1 MTDNSISTQEWQPTN
16 FKYLPPIKSDR
27 GNKSV
32 QVQNNKT
39 KRAVKIR
46 APLMMTWGFADFVDQ
61 TTGESD
67 GKFNITLNFPRD
79 EDAYKTEETDQF
91 LEKLKEFE
99 NKLLE
104 DAVDHSEEWF
114 GESLPKEVVKHNY
127 FSFIKYP
134 KDKETK
140 KVDYTKPPSIKAKVP
155 CYKNNGKSDWKIEL
169 YSSEDQECIF
179 PVEDSTVSP
188 TDLVKKLSKI
198 ICYIQCNGLWFGG
211 KGWGVTWKMTAGIV
225 SPVVNTSSTKVLPT
239 ISEKERQ
246 MFGSVLTNVEEHDE
260 SDSKVVSTVVEDS
273 DEEDEPEPEPE
284 PVKEKPKK
292 KVLKKKVSA

>member
-1 MTDNSISTQEWQPTN
+1 MTDNSISTQQWQPKN
-16 FKYLPPIKSDR
+16 SQYLPVNKSDR

-32 QVQNNKT
+32 QVQNTDTN
-39 KRAVKIR
+39 RAVKIR
-46 APLMMTWGFADFVDQ
+46 LPVMKTWGMTTFIDQ
-61 TTGESD
+61 ATGESD
-67 GKFNITLNFPRD
+67 GKFNITLQFPRD

-99 NKLLE
+99 NKILD
-104 DAVDHSEEWF
+104 DAVEHSEQWF
-114 GESLPKEVVKHNY
+114 GESLPKEVIKHSY

-140 KVDYTKPPSIKAKVP
+140 KFDYSKPPTIKAKVP
-155 CYKNNGKSDWKIEL
+155 CYRNNEKTDWKVEL
-169 YSSEDQECIF
+169 YSSEDQQCIF
-179 PVEDSTVSP
+179 PVEDSKVTP
-188 TDLVKKLSKI
+188 PDLVKKLSTV
-198 ICYIQCNGLWFGG
+198 ICYLQCNGLWFGG

-225 SPVVNTSSTKVLPT
+225 SPVQNTSSTKVLPT

-246 MFGSVLTNVEEHDE
+246 MFGSVLTSVEEHDE

-273 DEEDEPEPEPE
+273 DEEDEPEPEP
-284 PVKEKPKK
+284 VKEKPKK